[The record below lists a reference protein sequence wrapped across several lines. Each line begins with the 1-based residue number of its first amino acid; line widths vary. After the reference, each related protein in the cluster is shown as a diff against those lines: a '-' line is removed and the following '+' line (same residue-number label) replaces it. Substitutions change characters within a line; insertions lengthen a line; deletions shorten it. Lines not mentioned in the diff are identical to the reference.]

1 MMRLDIRFQRPILCP
16 QFAAL
21 VAASLVVVFIV
32 AGCSANAQSRQL
44 ATQLRQLTAEYNA
57 ASTAK
62 IEAEQTFYLASVRNM
77 QSTLNKVDPTAS
89 APNVTLTLAYGRI
102 VTTTNSAS
110 LKLAGDLID
119 GTGSASVAPK
129 ITAFVQ
135 DGIVSE
141 NQAFSDARQEEAQ
154 AVQAMATDFNTLEQY
169 QATLSTL
176 SQQLS
181 ELEQPTPFT
190 VRASELEVFGQA
202 VAQQLK
208 SQPSQT
214 K

>member
-1 MMRLDIRFQRPILCP
+1 MRTNLHFPSTIQYL
-16 QFAAL
+16 QSAAI
-21 VAASLVVVFIV
+21 VAASFVIVSVV
-32 AGCSANAQSRQL
+32 AGCSADAQSRQL

-62 IEAEQTFYLASVRNM
+62 IEAEQTFYVASVKNL
-77 QSTLNKVDPTAS
+77 QSRLNVVNPI
-89 APNVTLTLAYGRI
+89 APAAGVRHTLAYGRI
-102 VTTTNSAS
+102 ITTTNAAS

-129 ITAFVQ
+129 ITAFIQ
-135 DGIVSE
+135 DGVVSE
-141 NQAFSDARQEEAQ
+141 NQAFSDARQDEAQ
-154 AVQAMATDFNTLEQY
+154 AAQAMATDFNTLQQY

-176 SQQLS
+176 SQQLT

-190 VRASELEVFGQA
+190 TRASELEVFGQA
-202 VAQQLK
+202 VIQQLK
-208 SQPSQT
+208 SQQPQT